1 MTSPEREPDAGSH
14 VDAFG
19 ATRVEVD
26 ASPEAAEADEQVR
39 MSRVGVWVVVALLVL
54 AGVALY
60 FVYRQQAA
68 PLLG

>member
-1 MTSPEREPDAGSH
+1 MTAPEREPDAGSH

-19 ATRVEVD
+19 MTREVD

-39 MSRVGVWVVVALLVL
+39 LSRVGIWVVVALLVL